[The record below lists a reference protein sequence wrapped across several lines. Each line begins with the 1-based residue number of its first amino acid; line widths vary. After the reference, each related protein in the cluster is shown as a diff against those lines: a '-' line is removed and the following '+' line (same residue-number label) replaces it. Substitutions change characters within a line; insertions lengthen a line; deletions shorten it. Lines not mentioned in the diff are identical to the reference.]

1 MHTKFIAEVSSNHSC
16 DLERCMCFIE
26 EAAKSGCDAIKFQ
39 LFTLEKLFSP
49 EALSHNPSLI
59 ERKAWELPLDFLP
72 TISKKCKS
80 LEILFGCTPFDLD
93 AVDQLLTYVDFYK
106 VASYEL
112 LWDDLLIKVAST
124 GKPMIISTGMAT
136 VKEIEHAVK
145 VCRNSGAHD
154 LTVFHCTSAYPTPY
168 YEANLGA
175 IETIRSIPGVDKVGW
190 SDHTVE
196 VGVINRAIQK
206 FNCCAVEF
214 HFDLDGLGAEFGPGH
229 CWLPQQIKKVISD
242 TRISEKADGSGVKEP
257 VPSEI
262 PDRDWRADPKD
273 GLRPL
278 KSKRILLK

>member
-175 IETIRSIPGVDKVGW
+175 IETIRSIPGVDKVG
-190 SDHTVE
+190 
-196 VGVINRAIQK
+196 
-206 FNCCAVEF
+206 
-214 HFDLDGLGAEFGPGH
+214 
-229 CWLPQQIKKVISD
+229 
-242 TRISEKADGSGVKEP
+242 
-257 VPSEI
+257 
-262 PDRDWRADPKD
+262 
-273 GLRPL
+273 
-278 KSKRILLK
+278 